1 MDKKVVIIGSAIL
14 AFFAG
19 AIWVDQVPVVASLV
33 ALLEV
38 CAGFACGFFFKKFK
52 DDAAMENLK
61 NEISAL
67 EEKLKKAVAP
77 KKESSK
83 KSK

>member
-1 MDKKVVIIGSAIL
+1 MDKKVMIIIGAVI

-19 AIWVDQVPVVASLV
+19 AIWVSEVPVVAPLV
-33 ALLEV
+33 AFLEV

-67 EEKLKKAVAP
+67 EEKLKKAIAP
-77 KKESSK
+77 KKESPK